1 MINGLNRLR
10 QGGFTLIEM
19 LVVIMIIGL
28 LMALLFPALN
38 LVKERAW
45 ETRGRDMCSQTADA
59 WGSLL
64 IDNRR
69 FPSKEL
75 ISSYASDAKDIGGD
89 LMFSMNTQVAGI
101 LNWWKKEHE
110 LSSYDLTLYNKKHG
124 SRNYGWSSINS
135 WPADARF
142 GRSSLQQKWG
152 LVAPWAEHHLSQ
164 AAEGDAETEPLK
176 SILEAATIRVILDM
190 DGDNRIAIPGSLGA
204 AALDSEGKPLV
215 LRKSVVAWVYG
226 DKDTTRVLTSW

>member
-64 IDNRR
+64 IED
-69 FPSKEL
+69 
-75 ISSYASDAKDIGGD
+75 
-89 LMFSMNTQVAGI
+89 
-101 LNWWKKEHE
+101 
-110 LSSYDLTLYNKKHG
+110 
-124 SRNYGWSSINS
+124 
-135 WPADARF
+135 
-142 GRSSLQQKWG
+142 
-152 LVAPWAEHHLSQ
+152 
-164 AAEGDAETEPLK
+164 
-176 SILEAATIRVILDM
+176 
-190 DGDNRIAIPGSLGA
+190 
-204 AALDSEGKPLV
+204 
-215 LRKSVVAWVYG
+215 RKSVV
-226 DKDTTRVLTSW
+226 